1 MPLTAVPELSASWPP
16 GRGLTEPRNAR
27 HQVRKA
33 LFGWG
38 LGEHAEDAEL
48 ILSELVA
55 NAVSHGTGLVKTRI
69 SYSSG
74 LLRMEVHDD
83 GPGRPVRRE
92 ATADDVSGRGLTVIY
107 ALLDLHGGTLGVED
121 DADGDGKTVYVS
133 VCLAGGQ

>member
-1 MPLTAVPELSASWPP
+1 MPLTAVPELSVSWPP
-16 GRGLTEPRNAR
+16 GRDLTEPRNAR

-38 LGEHAEDAEL
+38 LGEHAEDAEA

-55 NAVSHGTGLVKTRI
+55 NAISHGTGPVGTRI
-69 SYSSG
+69 SYSGG

-83 GPGRPVRRE
+83 GAGRPVRRE
-92 ATADDVSGRGLTVIY
+92 AAADDTSGRGLTVVY
-107 ALLDLHGGTLGVED
+107 GLLDLHGGRFGVED
-121 DADGDGKTVYVS
+121 DADGDGKTVYVL

>member
-1 MPLTAVPELSASWPP
+1 MPLTAAPELSVSWPP
-16 GRGLTEPRNAR
+16 GRDLTEPRNAR
-27 HQVRKA
+27 HEIRKA

-38 LGEHAEDAEL
+38 LGEHAEDVEL

-55 NAVSHGTGLVKTRI
+55 NAICHGTGLVRTRI

-107 ALLDLHGGTLGVED
+107 GLLDLHGGTLGVED

-133 VCLAGGQ
+133 VYLAGGQ

>member
-55 NAVSHGTGLVKTRI
+55 NAISHGTGLVETRI

-74 LLRMEVHDD
+74 LLRMEVHDN
-83 GPGRPVRRE
+83 GPGRPVRR
-92 ATADDVSGRGLTVIY
+92 GLTVIY
-107 ALLDLHGGTLGVED
+107 GLLDLHGGTLGVED

>member
-16 GRGLTEPRNAR
+16 GRDLTEPRNAR
-27 HQVRKA
+27 DQLRKA

-38 LGEHAEDAEL
+38 LGEHAEGTEL

-55 NAVSHGTGLVKTRI
+55 NAICHGAGLVRTRI
-69 SYSSG
+69 SYSDG

-107 ALLDLHGGTLGVED
+107 GLLDLHGGALGVED

-133 VCLAGGQ
+133 VCLAGSQ